1 MDLTG
6 HTLIDGA
13 WTPGNGTAFHA
24 VDPTSGDD
32 LDQEFRESGPDQI
45 AAAAGAAHRAA
56 AAYRAVPLHERAAF
70 LVAMAEEIE
79 ALGDELLDQVV
90 AETALPRARATGER
104 GRTANQLRLFASVI
118 EEGSFLGRRHDQA
131 LPDRAPLPRPDLR
144 MAMVPLGPVAVF
156 GASGILSNLRSSP
169 AWGKWLKRAAGSL
182 LIGLGARLALENS

>member
-45 AAAAGAAHRAA
+45 AAASGAAHRAA

-70 LVAMAEEIE
+70 LDAVTAATARSAE
-79 ALGDELLDQVV
+79 
-90 AETALPRARATGER
+90 
-104 GRTANQLRLFASVI
+104 
-118 EEGSFLGRRHDQA
+118 LGR
-131 LPDRAPLPRPDLR
+131 
-144 MAMVPLGPVAVF
+144 G
-156 GASGILSNLRSSP
+156 
-169 AWGKWLKRAAGSL
+169 
-182 LIGLGARLALENS
+182 